1 MHTFISMRAP
11 CPNNSCS
18 HYKSNQ
24 FVIFDGY
31 FKRCDDGQV
40 IRRFK
45 CKSCL
50 KRFSHATVSLEYK
63 QKKRSKNL
71 ILANFLS
78 SGVSMRRCALN
89 LKINRKTVERK
100 LKFLAMKARLTQ
112 KAFLESLKS
121 QKLQN
126 LQFDDLITIE
136 HTKLKPLSVPIVVD
150 PISRKIIGFEVA
162 TIGAFGHL
170 AKISKKKYGRRLND
184 HKEKLIDL
192 FEKIKPVVDDQVL
205 IRSDEHKTYHDIVK
219 YYFPES
225 HYQQYKSRKA
235 YIAGQGEM
243 KIGGND
249 PLFFINHTCAMLRAN
264 INRLIRRSWCTTKK
278 PERLKDHLD
287 IFVSFYNHQYLSA

>member
-1 MHTFISMRAP
+1 MRAP
-11 CPNNSCS
+11 CVNSHCS
-18 HYKSNQ
+18 YYQSNQ
-24 FVIFDGY
+24 FVILDGF
-31 FKRCDDGQV
+31 FKRRDDGQV

-45 CKSCL
+45 CKICH
-50 KRFSHATVSLEYK
+50 KRFSHATSSLDYK

-71 ILANFLS
+71 LLANLLS
-78 SGVSMRRCALN
+78 SGMSMRRSALI

-112 KAFLESLKS
+112 DAFLESLKN

-136 HTKLKPLSVPIVVD
+136 HTKLKPLSIPIVVD
-150 PISRKIIGFEVA
+150 PHTRKIIGLEVA
-162 TIGAFGHL
+162 SISAFGHL
-170 AKISKKKYGRRLND
+170 SKISKKKYGKRKNN
-184 HKEKLIDL
+184 HKEKLMDL
-192 FEKIKPVVDDQVL
+192 FEKIQPVIDKNVI
-205 IRSDEHKTYHDIVK
+205 IRSDEHQSYQEIVK
-219 YYFPES
+219 HYFPES

-249 PLFFINHTCAMLRAN
+249 PLYFINHTCAMLRAN
-264 INRLIRRSWCTTKK
+264 VNRLIRRSWCTTKK

-287 IFVSFYNHQYLSA
+287 IFVSYYNHQYLSA

>member
-1 MHTFISMRAP
+1 MRAP
-11 CPNNSCS
+11 CANNLCT
-18 HYKSNQ
+18 HYQTNH
-24 FVIFDGY
+24 FVILDGY
-31 FKRCDDGQV
+31 FKRRDDGQV

-50 KRFSHATVSLEYK
+50 KRFSHATSSLEYK

-71 ILANFLS
+71 LISNLLS
-78 SGVSMRRCALN
+78 SGISMRRCALV

-112 KAFLESLKS
+112 STFLESLKN

-126 LQFDDLITIE
+126 LQFDDLITNE

-150 PISRKIIGFEVA
+150 PVSRKIIALEVSSIA
-162 TIGAFGHL
+162 AFGHL
-170 AKISKKKYGRRLND
+170 SKISKKKYGKRKNN
-184 HKEKLIDL
+184 HKEKLMDL
-192 FEKIKPVVDDQVL
+192 FEKIKPIVDEKAL
-205 IRSDEHKTYHDIVK
+205 IRSDEHRSYKEIIN

-225 HYQQYKSRKA
+225 HYKQYKSRRA

-243 KIGGND
+243 KVGGND
-249 PLFFINHTCAMLRAN
+249 PLFYINHTCAMLRAN
-264 INRLIRRSWCTTKK
+264 VNRLIRRSWCTTKN

-287 IFVSFYNHQYLSA
+287 IFVSFYNHQYLNT